1 MSVFDEKEINY
12 CPLCGA
18 RIIENDAV
26 MLSNG
31 AICGVCFDRFKAAD
45 GDDDIAHMSVREV
58 RNIIDAEA
66 SATSVRSDEGD
77 ASEGSDSSMVTVTD
91 DLCPVCG
98 LLLRGKVHRIA
109 DAVIC
114 QDCERMERSMYYKTY
129 AYWDPEG
136 KELIDVDIN
145 DLKKSGREKDFT
157 VEVKD
162 ELNTVTLATVK
173 EDYILFKQRM
183 QDAIRSAPSHAS
195 AVAYVDDSFSDGSK
209 TVALVGVAK
218 GSFGEGDEVI
228 LVHDGEL
235 ASADVIIA
243 YSAEGNSYE
252 HYRSG
257 VVSSTLSSG
266 EFGWLVFKDI
276 DPIYSLTDIIYIL

>member
-26 MLSNG
+26 LVADG
-31 AICGVCFDRFKAAD
+31 AVCGVCLDRFRLAD
-45 GDDDIAHMSVREV
+45 GDDDISRMSIRVV

-66 SATSVRSDEGD
+66 SSTTVKNDD
-77 ASEGSDSSMVTVTD
+77 AAEGSDFSAVTVSD

-129 AYWDPEG
+129 AYWDPDG

-145 DLKKSGREKDFT
+145 DLKKSGHEKDFT

-252 HYRSG
+252 HYRNG

-276 DPIYSLTDIIYIL
+276 EPVYSLTDIIYIL